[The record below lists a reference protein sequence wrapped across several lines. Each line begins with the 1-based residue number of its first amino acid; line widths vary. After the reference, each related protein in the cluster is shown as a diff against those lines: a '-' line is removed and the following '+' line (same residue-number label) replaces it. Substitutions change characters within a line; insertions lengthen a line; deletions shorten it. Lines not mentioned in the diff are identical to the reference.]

1 MVSKETRFFFLFDR
15 IYQRIFILHFK
26 KNSPYLVPFE
36 YANHF
41 EEPIDKQHPI
51 KTEFYLMRHQKTN
64 IPLMNYDY
72 MDYGIQYNNVLL
84 FVLWK
89 EMPCNMF

>member
-1 MVSKETRFFFLFDR
+1 MVSKETRFFFIFDR

-26 KNSPYLVPFE
+26 KNSPYLVPFQ

-51 KTEFYLMRHQKTN
+51 KTEFYRMRHQKTTGKAL
-64 IPLMNYDY
+64 P
-72 MDYGIQYNNVLL
+72 IQSIRHISWHL
-84 FVLWK
+84 F
-89 EMPCNMF
+89 P